1 MIRKNWPWGRPMQR
15 QWPAFGECRELS
27 CTQDSTALLA
37 GHRKA
42 NPYLSIWVVLLTVP
56 TRMVG
61 VTES

>member
-1 MIRKNWPWGRPMQR
+1 MNRKRIGL
-15 QWPAFGECRELS
+15 GEGQCK
-27 CTQDSTALLA
+27 DSGLHLANAENFLVPNAAWLA